1 MRVVLRHAFEY
12 CCIVVILR
20 YFIASIMLS
29 LLINDFI
36 LYVAIVKH
44 VVLIVVQALY
54 KFPLLSLLLRQQLLV
69 NGRLQ
74 PQ

>member
-1 MRVVLRHAFEY
+1 MRVVLRQVFEY

-20 YFIASIMLS
+20 YFVASIMLS

-44 VVLIVVQALY
+44 VVLIVVNVLY
-54 KFPLLSLLLRQQLLV
+54 KSPLLSFFS
-69 NGRLQ
+69 
-74 PQ
+74 

>member
-1 MRVVLRHAFEY
+1 MRVVLRHVCEY

-20 YFIASIMLS
+20 YFVASIMLS

-36 LYVAIVKH
+36 LYVAIVKR

>member
-1 MRVVLRHAFEY
+1 MKACLT
-12 CCIVVILR
+12 IVVIAM
-20 YFIASIMLS
+20 YFIARVTLS

>member
-1 MRVVLRHAFEY
+1 MRVVLRQVFEY
-12 CCIVVILR
+12 CCIVILR
-20 YFIASIMLS
+20 YFVASIMLS

>member
-1 MRVVLRHAFEY
+1 MRVVLRQVFEY

-20 YFIASIMLS
+20 YFVASIMLS

-36 LYVAIVKH
+36 LYVAIVKR

-69 NGRLQ
+69 NERLQ